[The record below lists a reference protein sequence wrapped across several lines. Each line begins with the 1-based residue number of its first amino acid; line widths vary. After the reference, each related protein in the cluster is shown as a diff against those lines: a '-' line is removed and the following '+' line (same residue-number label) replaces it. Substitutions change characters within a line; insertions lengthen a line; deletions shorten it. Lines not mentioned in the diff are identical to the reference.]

1 MHLVESPPHKDPHS
15 TLGLG
20 SGIFKQASN
29 LMHLES
35 LQLEI
40 GSRTKFDHSRWCEK
54 SISYKTLI

>member
-1 MHLVESPPHKDPHS
+1 LDEKKMNMEFLRVHLVESPPQKDPHS

-40 GSRTKFDHSRWCEK
+40 G
-54 SISYKTLI
+54 